1 MVKHFIKEKRKYKY
15 NLNLP
20 SQKIN
25 DMIKF
30 WWIMKLW
37 SLRVTNVGVHITRII
52 LIPIIFMIN
61 KREIFIKIKN
71 EFLNSSFSNSMKNEI
86 NTLLILKCSMYT
98 SNQPLK
104 KIIETSPLL
113 LRNSIIFILL
123 LISRSVRKAHPID
136 YPFENNSKESS
147 SIVHPSSRRHGTRL
161 VDKWSREGVPATNIK
176 RYFFFH

>member
-1 MVKHFIKEKRKYKY
+1 MVKHFIKEKRKCKY

-61 KREIFIKIKN
+61 KSEIFIKIKS
-71 EFLNSSFSNSMKNEI
+71 EFLNSSFSNSMKNETILSI
-86 NTLLILKCSMYT
+86 NFKVFDT